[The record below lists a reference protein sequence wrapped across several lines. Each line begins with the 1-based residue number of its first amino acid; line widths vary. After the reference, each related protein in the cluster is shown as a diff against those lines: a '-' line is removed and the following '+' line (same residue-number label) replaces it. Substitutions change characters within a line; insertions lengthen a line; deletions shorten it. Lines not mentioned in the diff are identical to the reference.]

1 MVQMHLHTHEEM
13 LDIVLGKQGT
23 VLRDEYE
30 FNIKSLLMRKS
41 TKKPYSLRIQRKE

>member
-13 LDIVLGKQGT
+13 LDTVLGKQGT
-23 VLRDEYE
+23 VLRNEYE

-41 TKKPYSLRIQRKE
+41 TKKPYSSRIQRKE